1 MMNFISFSIVNET
14 VMLGKKTIL
23 HEFDFEKE
31 VAQLSEI
38 EEIKL
43 ILSPTDFGQ
52 VQSLGSYLRCSMELS
67 TANSYTNK
75 LLKSV
80 VFLYMFIVCFVTS
93 CLICCYD
100 NKIY

>member
-1 MMNFISFSIVNET
+1 MPNARIIQVICQIQIYPGLMPNA
-14 VMLGKKTIL
+14 IL
-23 HEFDFEKE
+23 KNILPEFDFEKE

-52 VQSLGSYLRCSMELS
+52 IQSLGSYLRYSMELS

-75 LLKSV
+75 PAP
-80 VFLYMFIVCFVTS
+80 
-93 CLICCYD
+93 
-100 NKIY
+100 